1 MFKEKVL
8 LELMI
13 KAAPILQKQIVQFD
27 ELLVLS
33 RTRNELAKCKEMKPP
48 VSDGT
53 IKGYINSRELLV
65 SELKEWEQW
74 LEEQWLEGMDPQL
87 REVGSKSGLSQEETL
102 EAMDLGP
109 CKEEVARTIHEG
121 VMKIFGDE
129 FEEISRADKNSPSNR
144 RTRKRGK

>member
-74 LEEQWLEGMDPQL
+74 LEGMNPQL

-102 EAMDLGP
+102 EAMDLGS